1 MVWHVGHSWETL
13 LTVHSPPL
21 LGGPFPQVFPAAVM
35 HLGKLSA
42 SLSTEK
48 NFLADES
55 PHTGGKIN
63 RQPERQ
69 CVLVLLSFPSV
80 CPGCSLP
87 LETLADH
94 HHWALQNTILK
105 IILPFPLCFPW
116 SHGVESLWKLQ
127 RGSEHHGRKSQLFLS
142 IKQKS
147 LTFYFFYSYLNQN

>member
-1 MVWHVGHSWETL
+1 METREDDKPFAEYAIYNKKYLRCQVPDLPVGLNSGLCVYLYFYIRVH
-13 LTVHSPPL
+13 LT
-21 LGGPFPQVFPAAVM
+21 
-35 HLGKLSA
+35 
-42 SLSTEK
+42 E
-48 NFLADES
+48 N
-55 PHTGGKIN
+55 
-63 RQPERQ
+63 ERQ

-147 LTFYFFYSYLNQN
+147 LTFYFFYSYLNQNQVAIKEDSVH